1 MKRLLMV
8 ITIIAF
14 LLLTIQV
21 VHASSDASYTLDWWT
36 VDSGGGT
43 SQNGSYVLSGTAGQ
57 AEPGSLHGGEYSLV
71 GGFWAVLQEAWNE
84 VFLPILLKP

>member
-1 MKRLLMV
+1 MKRLMMV
-8 ITIIAF
+8 ISLITF
-14 LLLTIQV
+14 LLLTIQAV
-21 VHASSDASYTLDWWT
+21 RAAGDASYTLDWWT
-36 VDSGGGT
+36 VDNGGGT

>member
-1 MKRLLMV
+1 MKRILIV
-8 ITIIAF
+8 ISLILS

-21 VHASSDASYTLDWWT
+21 VRAAGDASYTLDWWT

-43 SQNGSYVLSGTAGQ
+43 SQNGSYVLTGTVGQ
-57 AEPGSLHGGEYSLV
+57 AEPGSLHAGEYSLV
-71 GGFWAVLQEAWNE
+71 GGFWAVLQEVWNE